1 MKSLLTVGKALV
13 LVFWVVCGA
22 ALAKR
27 FGAPFEQLLLVLA
40 AAMLLVHALQL
51 WLFAGLLVGRAN
63 PWGDRLQ
70 VLLFGIFHLYPMKA
84 TKQPVPVETVSVEE
98 AAHA

>member
-13 LVFWVVCGA
+13 LAFWVVCGA

-27 FGAPFEQLLLVLA
+27 FGAPFEQLIYLLA
-40 AAMLLVHALQL
+40 AAMLVLHVLQL
-51 WLFAGLLVGRAN
+51 WLFSAPLAGRPT
-63 PWGDRLQ
+63 PWRDRLQ
-70 VLLFGIFHLYPMKA
+70 VLIFGIFHLYPLNT
-84 TKQPVPVETVSVEE
+84 TKPSVTAGPVTIKE